1 MAQPSTAMD
10 DDLMTRYYVGLA
22 ATFHDPALAIVDETG
37 KPLFAEATER
47 KLQNKRAYNAAPDN
61 MLTLDDILPR
71 FCERGADIV
80 AAVTWSDHF
89 HTRLM
94 ISGLG
99 QAAEPDRLPA
109 HKGLA
114 WPLPDPEAFLVAMR
128 CSIGQA
134 GLNLAITDAI
144 EGRFSLRR
152 FDHHLCHAALAA
164 FGCPFDEC
172 VVAVVDGFGERTST
186 SFYLYDGKGL
196 QPIDTGPDDPYG
208 SIEGLASLGEFYGRL
223 CALCGFDSLRGEE
236 WKVMG
241 LAPYG
246 RFDPDLEALLAPMLQ
261 VEGLTLRRRCSEDA
275 LRANLGRLK
284 ARRRPD
290 GSSPLLAADLAA
302 TGQALFERRM
312 FELLGNLHDNGLSEN
327 LALVGGCALNST
339 CNGRILA
346 NTGFKRLHVP
356 SAPGDDGTAL
366 GAALL
371 ACRLDRPE
379 GFAVGRRPI
388 SPYLGSEVSASG
400 LERLIAFGGLP
411 IERFKSEALH
421 RRVAELLAAGQI
433 VAWMRGRA
441 EYGPRALGNRSIL
454 ADPRD
459 AAIKDRINERIKFRE
474 EFRPFAPAILD
485 EHGPDYFEDYQASP
499 YMERTLLFRPEVRR
513 RVPAVVHV
521 DGSGRLQSV
530 RRDLNPDFHALLSAF
545 FDLTGVPILLN
556 TSLNVMGKPIVD
568 SVEDALGVFFLSGVD
583 ALVIGDRLIRKTG
596 GDGGTIVPEA

>member
-1 MAQPSTAMD
+1 
-10 DDLMTRYYVGLA
+10 MTRYYVGLA

-37 KPLFAEATER
+37 NPLFAEATER
-47 KLQNKRAYNAAPDN
+47 KLRNKRAYNTAPDN
-61 MLTLDDILPR
+61 ILVLEDILPR
-71 FCERGADIV
+71 FCEREADIV
-80 AAVTWSDHF
+80 AAVGWSDQF
-89 HTRLM
+89 HNRLM

-99 QAAEPDRLPA
+99 QAANPDRLPA
-109 HKGLA
+109 HKGLS

-128 CSIGQA
+128 CCIGQA
-134 GLNLAITDAI
+134 GLNLTITNAI
-144 EGRFSLRR
+144 EGRVSLRR

-164 FGCPFDEC
+164 FGCPFEEC
-172 VVAVVDGFGERTST
+172 VVAVVDGFGERSST
-186 SFYLYDGKGL
+186 SFYRYDGKGL
-196 QPIDTGPDDPYG
+196 QPIDTDPDDPYG

-246 RFDPDLEALLAPMLQ
+246 RIDPELEALLAPMLQ
-261 VEGLTLRRRCSEDA
+261 VEGLTLRRRCSEET
-275 LRANLGRLK
+275 LRGHLK
-284 ARRRPD
+284 TLKTRRRPE

-302 TGQALFERRM
+302 TGQALFERWM
-312 FELLGNLHDNGLSEN
+312 FELLGNLYDLGLSEN

-346 NTGFKRLHVP
+346 NTGFRRLHVP

-371 ACRLDRPE
+371 ACRLERPD

-388 SPYLGSEVSASG
+388 SPYLGSEVSVSG
-400 LERLIAFGGLP
+400 LERLAAFGGLP
-411 IERFKSEALH
+411 IASLEIEALCRH
-421 RRVAELLAAGQI
+421 VAELLAAGKI

-454 ADPRD
+454 ADPRNG
-459 AAIKDRINERIKFRE
+459 ATKDRINERIKFRE
-474 EFRPFAPAILD
+474 GFRPFAPAILD

-499 YMERTLLFRPEVRR
+499 YMERTLSFRPEVRQ

-545 FDLTGVPILLN
+545 FELTGVPILLN

-568 SVEDALGVFFLSGVD
+568 SVEDALGVFLLSGVD
-583 ALVIGDRLIRKTG
+583 ILVIGDRLIRKTG
-596 GDGGTIVPEA
+596 GDGGAILSET

>member
-1 MAQPSTAMD
+1 
-10 DDLMTRYYVGLA
+10 MTRYYVGLA

-47 KLQNKRAYNAAPDN
+47 KLQNKRAYNTAPDN
-61 MLTLDDILPR
+61 ILTIGDILPR
-71 FCERGADIV
+71 FCERDADIV
-80 AAVTWSDHF
+80 AAVSWSDQF
-89 HTRLM
+89 HNRLM

-99 QAAEPDRLPA
+99 QRTDPARWSA

-128 CSIGQA
+128 SCIGQA
-134 GLNLAITDAI
+134 GLNLAITNAI
-144 EGRFSLRR
+144 EGRVSLRR

-172 VVAVVDGFGERTST
+172 AVAVVDGFGERSST
-186 SFYLYDGKGL
+186 SFYRYDGKGL
-196 QPIDTGPDDPYG
+196 QPIDPGPADPSG

-223 CALCGFDSLRGEE
+223 CALCGFDSLLGEE

-246 RFDPDLEALLAPMLQ
+246 RFDPELEALLVPMLH
-261 VEGLTLRRRCSEDA
+261 VEGLTLRRRCSDDT
-275 LRANLGRLK
+275 LRANLRTLK
-284 ARRRPD
+284 ARRRAD

-302 TGQALFERRM
+302 TGQALFERWM
-312 FELLGNLHDNGLSEN
+312 FQLLGNLHDLGLSDN
-327 LALVGGCALNST
+327 LALVGGCALNSS

-346 NTGFKRLHVP
+346 NTGFRRLHVP

-371 ACRLDRPE
+371 ACRLDRPD
-379 GFAVGRRPI
+379 GIAVGPRPI

-400 LERLIAFGGLP
+400 LEHLDAFGRLP
-411 IERFKSEALH
+411 IVQLDTEALYRH
-421 RRVAELLAAGQI
+421 VAELLAAGQI

-459 AAIKDRINERIKFRE
+459 GAIKDRINERIKFRE

-545 FDLTGVPILLN
+545 FDLTGVPMLLN

-583 ALVIGDRLIRKTG
+583 ALVIGDRLIHKTG
-596 GDGGTIVPEA
+596 ADGGAIVPVVRAPA